1 MNGSIVEFLVFTKD
15 EQQLTSESCIQVH
28 LATMQ
33 KNAGDEIIEFLKL
46 NPLGNKRGYGPVCIK
61 TKQVS
66 QLNSILSQ
74 LDQNL

>member
-1 MNGSIVEFLVFTKD
+1 MNGSMVEFLVFTKD
-15 EQQLTSESCIQVH
+15 EQPSESCVQVH

-33 KNAGDEIIEFLKL
+33 KNAGDEIILEFINL